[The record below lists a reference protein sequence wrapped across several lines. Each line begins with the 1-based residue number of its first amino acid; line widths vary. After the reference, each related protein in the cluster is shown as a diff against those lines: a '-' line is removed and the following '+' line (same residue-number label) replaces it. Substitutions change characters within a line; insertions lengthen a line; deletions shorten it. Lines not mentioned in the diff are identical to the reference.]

1 MIEKIHKLI
10 EEAEA
15 FSTQSLEE
23 LEAFRIKFLGK
34 KGLLTDLFAQ
44 FKEVPNEQK
53 KDFGQS
59 INNYIFNIWVGLSQ
73 HTLHA
78 PRNCVFPIKNGRN
91 YGDFHQLVIYIN
103 LVILDPMAQCR
114 K

>member
-23 LEAFRIKFLGK
+23 LELFRIKFLGK
-34 KGLLTDLFAQ
+34 KGLLNDLFAS

-53 KDFGQS
+53 KDFGQA
-59 INNYIFNIWVGLSQ
+59 INKLKSV
-73 HTLHA
+73 
-78 PRNCVFPIKNGRN
+78 
-91 YGDFHQLVIYIN
+91 
-103 LVILDPMAQCR
+103 AQE
-114 K
+114 KV

>member
-34 KGLLTDLFAQ
+34 KGT
-44 FKEVPNEQK
+44 
-53 KDFGQS
+53 
-59 INNYIFNIWVGLSQ
+59 FN
-73 HTLHA
+73 
-78 PRNCVFPIKNGRN
+78 
-91 YGDFHQLVIYIN
+91 
-103 LVILDPMAQCR
+103 
-114 K
+114 